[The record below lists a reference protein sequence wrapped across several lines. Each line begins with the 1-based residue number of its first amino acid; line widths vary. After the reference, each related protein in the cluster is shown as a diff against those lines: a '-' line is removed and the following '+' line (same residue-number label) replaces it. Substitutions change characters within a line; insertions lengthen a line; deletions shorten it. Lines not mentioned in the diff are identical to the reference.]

1 MTKCVCRSILLL
13 LQTRDFWKGD
23 GAVMAEVQVWND
35 GNFTAEAGKGVVL
48 VDFWASWCGPCRMML
63 PVLEKV
69 AAEIGDA
76 AKVGKVSIEESKN
89 LAVQFGVR
97 NIPAFFVLKD
107 GEVKASFNGVQSK
120 DKLVQA
126 LQAALAD

>member
-1 MTKCVCRSILLL
+1 
-13 LQTRDFWKGD
+13 
-23 GAVMAEVQVWND
+23 MAEVQVWND

>member
-1 MTKCVCRSILLL
+1 
-13 LQTRDFWKGD
+13 
-23 GAVMAEVQVWND
+23 MAEVQVWND
-35 GNFTAEAGKGVVL
+35 GNFAAEAGKGVAL